1 MSEKCQIDNNCTEC
15 VAYQCPCRP
24 IPVLLCKKH
33 LENHLITPSNNRHNI
48 KPLIL
53 QISDESRKII
63 LSEI

>member
-33 LENHLITPSNNRHNI
+33 LENHLTKDKLCYQNV
-48 KPLIL
+48 
-53 QISDESRKII
+53 
-63 LSEI
+63 